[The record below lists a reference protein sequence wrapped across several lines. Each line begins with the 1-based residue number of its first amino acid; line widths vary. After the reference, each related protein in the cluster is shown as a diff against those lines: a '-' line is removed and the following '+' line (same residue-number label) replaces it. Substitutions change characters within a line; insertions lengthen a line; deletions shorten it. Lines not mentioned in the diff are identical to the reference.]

1 MLLGYIMRT
10 VLSKSHVVF
19 EHPSNIVVLLFVMF
33 LTEKNQ
39 TSERFFS
46 EKCKHTPWEHLSA
59 NSLQIN
65 TAIESS

>member
-1 MLLGYIMRT
+1 MRT

-46 EKCKHTPWEHLSA
+46 EKCKHTP
-59 NSLQIN
+59 
-65 TAIESS
+65 